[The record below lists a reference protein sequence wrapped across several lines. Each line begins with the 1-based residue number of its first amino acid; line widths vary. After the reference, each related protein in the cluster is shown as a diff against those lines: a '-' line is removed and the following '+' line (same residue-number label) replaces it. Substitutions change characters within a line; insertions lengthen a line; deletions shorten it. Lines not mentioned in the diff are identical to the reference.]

1 MIRTT
6 GYDFFCELMLY
17 GNYTEKELWFLL
29 FFKLAAL
36 LVAFILVFLMEVFW
50 NDDGGKKMSK
60 NYPEE
65 NLENLEGSLEESL
78 EGTLEESVEE
88 STEENTAKNIEEGI
102 EESTDEII
110 EEPLDEDM
118 EAEDLSC
125 AEDEDRIFILDKNG
139 KSVEVEVEDDVTD
152 D

>member
-17 GNYTEKELWFLL
+17 GNYTERELQFLL
-29 FFKLAAL
+29 FFRLAAL
-36 LVAFILVFLMEVFW
+36 LAAFILVLLMEVFW
-50 NDDGGKKMSK
+50 KDDGGDTMSK
-60 NYPEE
+60 NHPEE
-65 NLENLEGSLEESL
+65 NPMENLEGTLEESL
-78 EGTLEESVEE
+78 EGTLEESVR
-88 STEENTAKNIEEGI
+88 EN
-102 EESTDEII
+102 I

-125 AEDEDRIFILDKNG
+125 AEDEDRVFILDENG

>member
-1 MIRTT
+1 
-6 GYDFFCELMLY
+6 
-17 GNYTEKELWFLL
+17 
-29 FFKLAAL
+29 
-36 LVAFILVFLMEVFW
+36 
-50 NDDGGKKMSK
+50 MSK

-65 NLENLEGSLEESL
+65 KLENLEGSLEESL

-88 STEENTAKNIEEGI
+88 ST
-102 EESTDEII
+102 DEII
-110 EEPLDEDM
+110 EEPLDEYM

-125 AEDEDRIFILDKNG
+125 AEDEDRIFILDGNG

>member
-6 GYDFFCELMLY
+6 DYDFFSELMFY
-17 GNYTEKELWFLL
+17 RSCTERELWFLL
-29 FFKLAAL
+29 FFRLAAL
-36 LVAFILVFLMEVFW
+36 LAAFVLVLLMEVFW
-50 NDDGGKKMSK
+50 KDDGGKKMSK

-65 NLENLEGSLEESL
+65 NLENLEGTLEESL
-78 EGTLEESVEE
+78 EGTLEESVDE
-88 STEENTAKNIEEGI
+88 TFDENINEGI
-102 EESTDEII
+102 DEII
-110 EEPLDEDM
+110 EESLDEYM

-125 AEDEDRIFILDKNG
+125 AEDEDRIFILDGNG

>member
-6 GYDFFCELMLY
+6 GYDFFSELMFY
-17 GNYTEKELWFLL
+17 RNCTERELWFLL
-29 FFKLAAL
+29 FFRLAAL
-36 LVAFILVFLMEVFW
+36 LAAFILVLLMEVFW
-50 NDDGGKKMSK
+50 KDDGGKKMSK

-65 NLENLEGSLEESL
+65 NPMENLEGTLEESL

-88 STEENTAKNIEEGI
+88 NTE
-102 EESTDEII
+102 EII

-139 KSVEVEVEDDVTD
+139 HSVELEVEDDVAD

>member
-1 MIRTT
+1 
-6 GYDFFCELMLY
+6 
-17 GNYTEKELWFLL
+17 
-29 FFKLAAL
+29 
-36 LVAFILVFLMEVFW
+36 
-50 NDDGGKKMSK
+50 MSK

-88 STEENTAKNIEEGI
+88 SVGENIEEI
-102 EESTDEII
+102 
-110 EEPLDEDM
+110 LDEDM

-125 AEDEDRIFILDKNG
+125 AEDEDRIFILDENG
-139 KSVEVEVEDDVTD
+139 KSVEVEVEDDVAD